1 MKLPTP
7 WRAFTIVTAAA
18 LMFTACS
25 SETPETTDDAS
36 PEAQDELRIGAVPGW
51 SDHTGIAYIYE
62 HVLEENGYEVEVA
75 STVDVGPAYAA
86 VAEGD
91 LDLYGAA
98 WPERAQA
105 SYWEEHQDSL
115 EDLGVIYGDAELFLA
130 VPEYS
135 EITSIEELP
144 EYVEELDGQITGIE
158 SGAGLSVLTEEEV
171 MPHYGLDEDFE
182 LQLSSASGM
191 VSELD
196 EAIENEEEIVVTMW
210 TQYWVVDQY
219 ELRALEDPDEIYGEP
234 ENIHTLARPGFTED
248 FPEVANMIENFSLTT
263 EQVADLEHFMVN
275 ESDEEEPEAVEAWL
289 DENPEVVEQLTEA
302 LNNS

>member
-105 SYWEEHQDSL
+105 SYWEEHQDRDRKSIRL
-115 EDLGVIYGDAELFLA
+115 NSSHVAISYA
-130 VPEYS
+130 VFCLKKKKTRSRTYHRC
-135 EITSIEELP
+135 
-144 EYVEELDGQITGIE
+144 G
-158 SGAGLSVLTEEEV
+158 
-171 MPHYGLDEDFE
+171 
-182 LQLSSASGM
+182 SA
-191 VSELD
+191 
-196 EAIENEEEIVVTMW
+196 
-210 TQYWVVDQY
+210 
-219 ELRALEDPDEIYGEP
+219 
-234 ENIHTLARPGFTED
+234 
-248 FPEVANMIENFSLTT
+248 
-263 EQVADLEHFMVN
+263 
-275 ESDEEEPEAVEAWL
+275 
-289 DENPEVVEQLTEA
+289 
-302 LNNS
+302 